1 MCLIMNR
8 PDTHDVHYVQTRSG
22 ILKLRKVRK
31 NFMNQAD
38 LHGKVFLFFL
48 LIVTL
53 AFFGILLPFYGAI
66 FWGFILAILF
76 MPLNDLFLRKMPGK
90 KNLSALLT
98 LAVCLLIVIIPLIFV
113 ASSLV
118 KESSLLYQKILNARI
133 DSDATFQH
141 FISQLPGWAI
151 DLLNHFGISTFAEL
165 QKEATRII
173 LVISQYV
180 GSRIF
185 IIGQNVLDFTV
196 GFFIMLYLLFF
207 LLRDGRDLAN
217 KIRNKIPLAD
227 GQKTR
232 LLTKFMG
239 VIRATVKGNLVVAL
253 VQGGL
258 GGLIFW
264 ILGIEA
270 ALLWGAIMSVLSLL
284 PAGSGVVWA
293 PVAIYFLL
301 TGSILKGVVL
311 LTFGILVI
319 GLVDNVL
326 RPLLVGKDTQ
336 MPDYLVLISTIG
348 GMALFGL
355 NGFVI
360 GPMIAALFLTAW
372 ELFSALTLF
381 RQTDSS
387 PPDIEKDTDEKQ

>member
-1 MCLIMNR
+1 
-8 PDTHDVHYVQTRSG
+8 
-22 ILKLRKVRK
+22 
-31 NFMNQAD
+31 MNQSD

-53 AFFGILLPFYGAI
+53 AFFWILLPFYAAI

-76 MPLNDLFLRKMPGK
+76 MPLNDLFLRKMPEK

-98 LAVCLLIVIIPLIFV
+98 LAVCFLIVIIPLIFV
-113 ASSLV
+113 TRSLV
-118 KESSLLYQKILNARI
+118 EESTILYQKVLNERI

-141 FISQLPGWAI
+141 LISQLPGWAI

-165 QKEATRII
+165 QKEVTRII
-173 LVISQYV
+173 LVTGQYV

-185 IIGQNVLDFTV
+185 IIGQNVLDFTI

-207 LLRDGRDLAN
+207 LLRDGRELATR
-217 KIRNKIPLAD
+217 IRDKIPLAEN
-227 GQKTR
+227 QKTR

-253 VQGGL
+253 VQGGF

-264 ILGIEA
+264 FLGIEA
-270 ALLWGAIMSVLSLL
+270 ALLWGAIMSLLSLL

-301 TGSILKGVVL
+301 TGSLLKGIIL

-319 GLVDNVL
+319 GVVDNVL

-381 RQTDSS
+381 KQADH
-387 PPDIEKDTDEKQ
+387 PPRNHGKDEDKTEKS

>member
-1 MCLIMNR
+1 
-8 PDTHDVHYVQTRSG
+8 
-22 ILKLRKVRK
+22 
-31 NFMNQAD
+31 MNQSD

-53 AFFGILLPFYGAI
+53 AFFGILLPFYGGI

-76 MPLNDLFLRKMPGK
+76 MPLNDFILRKMPGK
-90 KNLSALLT
+90 KNLAALLT
-98 LAVCLLIVIIPLIFV
+98 LTTCLLIVIIPVIMV
-113 ASSLV
+113 AGSLV
-118 KESSLLYQKILNARI
+118 EESTLLYQKILDQRI
-133 DSDATFQH
+133 DSDASFHH
-141 FISQLPGWAI
+141 FVSQFPDWAI
-151 DLLNHFGISTFAEL
+151 DLLNRFGISSFTEL
-165 QKEATRII
+165 QKEASRIV
-173 LVISQYV
+173 LVTGQYV

-196 GFFIMLYLLFF
+196 GFFVMLYLLFF
-207 LLRDGRDLAN
+207 LLRDGHDLAA

-227 GQKTR
+227 NQKTR

-264 ILGIEA
+264 FLGIEA

-284 PAGSGVVWA
+284 PAGSGVVWG
-293 PVAIYFLL
+293 PVAVYFLL
-301 TGSILKGVVL
+301 TGSILKGVIL
-311 LTFGILVI
+311 LAFGILVI
-319 GLVDNVL
+319 GLIDNFL

-355 NGFVI
+355 NGFII
-360 GPMIAALFLTAW
+360 GPMIAALFLTSW
-372 ELFSALTLF
+372 DLFSALTLF
-381 RQTDSS
+381 RPTQNQDS
-387 PPDIEKDTDEKQ
+387 ENGKDDGHDC

>member
-1 MCLIMNR
+1 
-8 PDTHDVHYVQTRSG
+8 
-22 ILKLRKVRK
+22 
-31 NFMNQAD
+31 MNQSD

-48 LIVTL
+48 LAVTL
-53 AFFGILLPFYGAI
+53 AFFWILRPFYGAI

-76 MPLNDLFLRKMPGK
+76 MPVNDLFLRKMPGK
-90 KNLSALLT
+90 KNLAALLT
-98 LAVCLLIVIIPLIFV
+98 LTACLLIVIIPVILL
-113 ASSLV
+113 AGSLV
-118 KESSLLYQKILNARI
+118 EESSFLYQKILSQRI

-141 FISQLPGWAI
+141 FISQLPDWAI
-151 DLLNHFGISTFAEL
+151 TLLNHFGISSFEQL
-165 QKEATRII
+165 QKEATR
-173 LVISQYV
+173 LFLMTGQYL

-196 GFFIMLYLLFF
+196 GFFIMLYLLYF
-207 LLRDGRDLAN
+207 LLRDGRELAE
-217 KIRNKIPLAD
+217 KIKNKIPLAD
-227 GQKTR
+227 NQKTK
-232 LLTKFMG
+232 LVTKFMG

-264 ILGIEA
+264 LLGIEA

-301 TGSILKGVVL
+301 TGSILKGVIL
-311 LTFGILVI
+311 LTFGLLVI
-319 GLVDNVL
+319 GLVDNFL

-336 MPDYLVLISTIG
+336 MPDYLVLISTLG

-381 RQTDSS
+381 KKPDSADTDS
-387 PPDIEKDTDEKQ
+387 DKDNDERR

>member
-1 MCLIMNR
+1 MCLIMIHR
-8 PDTHDVHYVQTRSG
+8 LRHDVLYTDRIWHPPNRH
-22 ILKLRKVRK
+22 VRK
-31 NFMNQAD
+31 CFMNQSD

-53 AFFGILLPFYGAI
+53 AFFSILLPFYGGI
-66 FWGFILAILF
+66 FWGFVLAILF
-76 MPLNDLFLRKMPGK
+76 MPLNDFFLRKMPAK
-90 KNLSALLT
+90 KNLAALLT
-98 LAVCLLIVIIPLIFV
+98 LAICLLIVIIPLIVV
-113 ASSLV
+113 AGSLV
-118 KESSLLYQKILNARI
+118 EESSVLYQKILNQKI
-133 DSDATFQH
+133 DSDASFHH
-141 FISQLPGWAI
+141 FISQLPDWAV
-151 DLLNHFGISTFAEL
+151 DVLNHFGISTFAEL
-165 QKEATRII
+165 QKEATRLI
-173 LVISQYV
+173 LVTGQYL
-180 GSRIF
+180 GSRVF

-196 GFFIMLYLLFF
+196 GFFVMLYLLFF
-207 LLRDGRDLAN
+207 LVRDGHDLAD
-217 KIRNKIPLAD
+217 KIRSKIPLAD
-227 GQKTR
+227 NQKTR

-264 ILGIEA
+264 FLGIEA

-301 TGSILKGVVL
+301 TGSILKGVIL
-311 LTFGILVI
+311 LAFGILVI
-319 GLVDNVL
+319 GLIDNFL

-355 NGFVI
+355 NGFII

-372 ELFSALTLF
+372 DLFSALTLF
-381 RQTDSS
+381 KPAQSPDS
-387 PPDIEKDTDEKQ
+387 EKGKDNRDDSQ